1 MDSYAFST
9 DLSQFEERVN
19 ELIPRANRITRPE
32 NRIGKYYM
40 LRNKSNP
47 NQIEFGGV
55 GDKSTT
61 DRAVFTL
68 DTTTGK
74 VSVNLIGHGDKG
86 GNAWYGIAKQRDNSR
101 TCGTLGKQGKVGML
115 EYLEN
120 CYVDHAPFPPPSP
133 LQRVEHFPMDGQ
145 YISLIDKEYNIAVK
159 LLEENIRINKQLET
173 MIEDL
178 KNMRATSL
186 EA

>member
-1 MDSYAFST
+1 MYSYSFT
-9 DLSQFEERVN
+9 NDLSQLKKRVDQ
-19 ELIPRANRITRPE
+19 LIPRANKITRCD
-32 NRIGKYYM
+32 NRIGEYYM
-40 LRNKSNP
+40 ARNSSNP

-55 GDKSTT
+55 GKESTT

-86 GNAWYGIAKQRDNSR
+86 GNAWYSIAKQRDNSR
-101 TCGTLGKQGKVGML
+101 TCGTLGKHGNTGML
-115 EYLEN
+115 EFLEE
-120 CYVDHAPFPPPSP
+120 CYVEQTPFPPPPP
-133 LQRVEHFPMDGQ
+133 LQRVEHFPVDGE
-145 YISLIDKEYNIAVK
+145 YPSLVDKQYNIAVK
-159 LLEENIRINKQLET
+159 LLEENSRINKQLET

-178 KNMRATSL
+178 KNMRAISL

>member
-1 MDSYAFST
+1 MYSYTFT
-9 DLSQFEERVN
+9 NDLSQFKERVDQ
-19 ELIPRANRITRPE
+19 LIPRANKITRCE
-32 NRIGKYYM
+32 NRIGEYYM
-40 LRNKSNP
+40 VRNSSNP

-55 GDKSTT
+55 GKESTT

-86 GNAWYGIAKQRDNSR
+86 GNAWYPIAKQRDNSR

-120 CYVDHAPFPPPSP
+120 CYLEMSPFPPPPP
-133 LQRVEHFPMDGQ
+133 LQRVEHFPVDREYPSLVDKQ
-145 YISLIDKEYNIAVK
+145 YTIAVK
-159 LLEENIRINKQLET
+159 LLEENSRINKQLET

-178 KNMRATSL
+178 KNMRAISL